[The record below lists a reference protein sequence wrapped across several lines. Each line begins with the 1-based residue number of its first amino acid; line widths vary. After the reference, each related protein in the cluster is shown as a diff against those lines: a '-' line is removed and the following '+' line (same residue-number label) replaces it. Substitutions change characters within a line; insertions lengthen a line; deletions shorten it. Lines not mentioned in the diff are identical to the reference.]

1 MKRFMKSFITV
12 LALVVIVST
21 MLVGCGSAQSQDP
34 DWRRVAVFKGDSN
47 QQTKVFHIKS
57 DLWRIKWT
65 VESGWFKAAVVR
77 PDGFGGHWEHNVT
90 NYVDLTSPFA
100 TEGIDEVKY
109 AGPGDYYL
117 LIEAEAPFT
126 IIIEEKR

>member
-1 MKRFMKSFITV
+1 MLNNGFYTS
-12 LALVVIVST
+12 LALRNIVPLEKVVEFKDSHANT
-21 MLVGCGSAQSQDP
+21 FKN
-34 DWRRVAVFKGDSN
+34 VFVD
-47 QQTKVFHIKS
+47 
-57 DLWRIKWT
+57 
-65 VESGWFKAAVVR
+65 WFKAAVVR

-117 LIEAEAPFT
+117 LIEAEVPFT